1 MKTRLG
7 KTIACAFAQEEADR
21 IADKKHRK
29 NIIDEAVS
37 TLMVE
42 AAIPNVT
49 AEAIINLIL
58 QGKVKHVSI
67 KF

>member
-7 KTIACAFAQEEADR
+7 ETIACAFAQEEADR

-29 NIIDEAVS
+29 NIIDEAALSLIDEEIPES
-37 TLMVE
+37 TA
-42 AAIPNVT
+42 AAI
-49 AEAIINLIL
+49 IDLIVHS
-58 QGKVKHVSI
+58 KVKHVSI